1 MSENIQPLLSRLRS
15 HILNMAPHQKE
26 RNAGKLLI
34 ECKSE
39 LTRLYEE
46 NRRLTD
52 ALLES
57 DNALRL

>member
-1 MSENIQPLLSRLRS
+1 
-15 HILNMAPHQKE
+15 MAPHQKE